1 MSKINHEGQIRSKE
15 LRTLPMK
22 IYGICPL
29 STISIHSKPNK
40 RSEIVSQLLFGET
53 FELIEEDDN
62 WVRISCSWDKFEGWI
77 NNKQF
82 EEIDYKAVKKILTDT
97 AYSLEMSQPIVGK
110 KFYLPI
116 LMGSTLPLYDGINL
130 KLLKERFT
138 FSGQTIQPKNIQP
151 SQDLVIKIARKYLYA
166 PFMWGGR
173 SPFGIDGAGLTQMV
187 YKMIGIKLPRLAKEQ
202 ALKGELVDFIN
213 EVQTG
218 DVAFFE
224 NLRGQIIHAGIILS
238 ETEVIHASGRV
249 RIDRIDHYGVY
260 DMQTKRYTHKLRLVK
275 RMLNV

>member
-1 MSKINHEGQIRSKE
+1 
-15 LRTLPMK
+15 MK
-22 IYGICPL
+22 TYGICSL

-53 FELIEEDDN
+53 FELVEEDDS
-62 WVRISCSWDKFEGWI
+62 WVKISCLWDKFEGWI
-77 NNKQF
+77 SNKQF
-82 EEIDYKAVKKILTDT
+82 EEIDYKVVKKILANP

-110 KFYLPI
+110 KYYLPV

-138 FSGQTIQPKNIQP
+138 FSGQTIQPLSIEP
-151 SQDLVIKIARKYLYA
+151 SQELVIKIARKYLYA
-166 PFMWGGR
+166 PFMYGGR
-173 SPFGIDGAGLTQMV
+173 SPFGIDGAGLTQIV

-202 ALKGELVDFIN
+202 ALKGKLVDFIN
-213 EVQTG
+213 EVQVG
-218 DVAFFE
+218 DIAFFE

-249 RIDRIDHYGVY
+249 RIDRIDHYGIY
-260 DMQTKRYTHKLRLVK
+260 NMESKRYTYKLRIVK